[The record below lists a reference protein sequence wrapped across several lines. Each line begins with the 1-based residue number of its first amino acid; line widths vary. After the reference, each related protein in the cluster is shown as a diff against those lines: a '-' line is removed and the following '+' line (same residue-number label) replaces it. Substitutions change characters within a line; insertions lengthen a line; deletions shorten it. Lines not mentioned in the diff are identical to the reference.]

1 MRSRGENVEDRQWR
15 RREEEERKEGQ
26 TEETMRGNEM
36 KMNGLGLR

>member
-15 RREEEERKEGQ
+15 RGEGRKEGQ

-36 KMNGLGLR
+36 KMNGLSLR

>member
-15 RREEEERKEGQ
+15 RGEEERNEGQ

-36 KMNGLGLR
+36 KMNGLSLR